1 MHVKLAAATIVASLA
16 WTACS
21 TAGTATGSP
30 IALGAPFNLRP
41 GEFAQT
47 ADAGLR
53 IGFTGV
59 AADSRCPKGEQCVVA
74 GHAVVRVWLQ
84 LGAGPKEQRELHT
97 GPGNGQALRLFNH
110 ELRLVA
116 LTPDPVTGKVVLP
129 ADQVATLTLTRSTTG
144 ANER

>member
-1 MHVKLAAATIVASLA
+1 LHVKLAAATIVASLA

-41 GEFAQT
+41 GEFARV
-47 ADAGLR
+47 G
-53 IGFTGV
+53 
-59 AADSRCPKGEQCVVA
+59 

-116 LTPDPVTGKVVLP
+116 LTPYPVTGKVVLP